1 MSRLSIIR
9 CVLSFLLLGYL
20 IFALVY
26 TQNQA
31 SGATCSEMKI
41 IVNDLED
48 KKFVTETE
56 LSHEIQDMP
65 ATIAGKRISDI
76 NTDEIEKTL
85 NAIDKVEMSSCVV
98 YSDGEIIIKVEP
110 MVPVARIFEDTLS
123 YYINRQGKK
132 MMADKRYHMDVP
144 IISGKFSDSTFTAK
158 SLLPIIQYINENKTW
173 SSLIS
178 MVCANSR
185 NEIIL
190 VPMIRGHVIN
200 FGDTANIVNKFCR
213 LRQIYK
219 DVIPLK
225 GWEYYDTISL
235 KWESQV
241 VATRRQK
248 KVPQPSI
255 PLIDDS
261 HIDADSPETMSSDVV
276 EKDPQN

>member
-20 IFALVY
+20 IFALIY

-31 SGATCSEMKI
+31 KGATCSEMKI
-41 IVNDLED
+41 IVKDKAN

-56 LSHEIQDMP
+56 LSHEIYDMP
-65 ATIAGKRISDI
+65 ATAPGKRISDI
-76 NTDEIEKTL
+76 NTDEIEKAL
-85 NAIDKVEMSSCVV
+85 NAIDKVEEVSCVV
-98 YSDGEIIIKVEP
+98 YSDGLISVEVEP
-110 MVPVARIFEDTLS
+110 MVPVARVFEDTVS

-132 MMADKRYHMDVP
+132 MKADKRYHMDVP
-144 IISGKFSDSTFTAK
+144 IIAGSFDDTTFTAK
-158 SLLPIIQYINENKTW
+158 SLLPIIQYINNDNAW

-178 MVCANSR
+178 MVYANTSKD
-185 NEIIL
+185 IVL

-200 FGDTANIVNKFCR
+200 FGDTTNIANKFSR

-219 DVIPLK
+219 EVIPLK
-225 GWEYYDTISL
+225 GWEYYDTISV
-235 KWESQV
+235 KWENQV

-261 HIDADSPETMSSDVV
+261 HIDADSPETMSSEVI
-276 EKDPQN
+276 EKDPQI